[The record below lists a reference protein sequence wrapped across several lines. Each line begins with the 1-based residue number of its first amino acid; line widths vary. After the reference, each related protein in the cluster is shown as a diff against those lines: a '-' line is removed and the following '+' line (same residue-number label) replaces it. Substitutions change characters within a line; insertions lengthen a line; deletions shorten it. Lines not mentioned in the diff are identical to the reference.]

1 MYAGDVRTTMA
12 KWKCDQCGT
21 VHRRNPSKC
30 RSCGNTVL
38 SPYHG
43 EEGGVLDDRRIRY
56 ALAAAAVLV
65 VLIVLALAL

>member
-1 MYAGDVRTTMA
+1 MA
-12 KWKCDQCGT
+12 KWKCDSCGT

-43 EEGGVLDDRRIRY
+43 DDGGGLLDDQRVRY
-56 ALAAAAVLV
+56 GLVALAVLV
-65 VLIVLALAL
+65 ALVLVFVVL

>member
-1 MYAGDVRTTMA
+1 MA
-12 KWKCDQCGT
+12 KWKCDNCGT

-43 EEGGVLDDRRIRY
+43 DEGDLLDDQWVRY
-56 ALAAAAVLV
+56 GLAAAVVLLVLLVVVLV
-65 VLIVLALAL
+65 I

>member
-1 MYAGDVRTTMA
+1 MA

-21 VHRRNPSKC
+21 VHRRNPNKC

-43 EEGGVLDDRRIRY
+43 DEGGSPLDDPRVRY
-56 ALAAAAVLV
+56 GLIALAVLLVVVLV
-65 VLIVLALAL
+65 VALL

>member
-1 MYAGDVRTTMA
+1 MYGGYVPLVMA

-43 EEGGVLDDRRIRY
+43 DEGGLLDDERIKY

-65 VLIVLALAL
+65 VLIVVVVAL

>member
-1 MYAGDVRTTMA
+1 MS
-12 KWKCDQCGT
+12 KWRCDQCGT

-43 EEGGVLDDRRIRY
+43 DDDGSLLDDQRVRY
-56 ALAAAAVLV
+56 GLIALAVLLAVFVLFV
-65 VLIVLALAL
+65 VL

>member
-1 MYAGDVRTTMA
+1 MT
-12 KWKCDQCGT
+12 KWKCDSCGT

-43 EEGGVLDDRRIRY
+43 DDGGLLDDNRVRY
-56 ALAAAAVLV
+56 ALVGLAVFFVLLVLFV
-65 VLIVLALAL
+65 VL

>member
-1 MYAGDVRTTMA
+1 MYGGYLLPAMA
-12 KWKCDQCGT
+12 KWKCDHCGT

-43 EEGGVLDDRRIRY
+43 DEGGLLDDDRIKY
-56 ALAAAAVLV
+56 TLAVAAVLV
-65 VLIVLALAL
+65 VLLVVVVAL

>member
-1 MYAGDVRTTMA
+1 MA

-21 VHRRNPSKC
+21 IHRRNPSKC

-43 EEGGVLDDRRIRY
+43 DEGGDLLDDQRVRY
-56 ALAAAAVLV
+56 GLIALGIAVAVLV
-65 VLIVLALAL
+65 LFLVL

>member
-1 MYAGDVRTTMA
+1 MA
-12 KWKCDQCGT
+12 KWKCDACGT

-43 EEGGVLDDRRIRY
+43 DDGGVLDDQRVRY
-56 ALAAAAVLV
+56 ALIGLAVLLLL
-65 VLIVLALAL
+65 VLLVAFL

>member
-1 MYAGDVRTTMA
+1 MRTDRVGGVMA
-12 KWKCDQCGT
+12 KWKCDSCGT

-43 EEGGVLDDRRIRY
+43 DDGGVLDDQRVRY
-56 ALAAAAVLV
+56 ALIGLAVLLLL
-65 VLIVLALAL
+65 VLLVAFL

>member
-1 MYAGDVRTTMA
+1 MT
-12 KWKCDQCGT
+12 KWKCDSCGT

-43 EEGGVLDDRRIRY
+43 EDGGGFLDDQRVRY
-56 ALAAAAVLV
+56 GLVALVVLLAVLV
-65 VLIVLALAL
+65 LFLVL